1 MNEELGFL
9 RSTLQR
15 CCSIAEM
22 TKHDSSTCISN
33 FSQFL
38 ASQAISPSTAAYGP
52 YGQAAAATSCHVPPH
67 VLRESLHQNES
78 FKIVVHCWILKLMD
92 VQPCFGCMLNA
103 CWMMLNACCMHF
115 ACMLHVACMLQ
126 ALKSVLNA
134 FHILWCMLGAC
145 LRISN
150 CEFFIVFV
158 SASARHSLILPHSS
172 SAATTA
178 LDPKTWHAHHG
189 GTSLTLL
196 NHT

>member
-92 VQPCFGCMLNA
+92 VQPCFGCMLNDVE
-103 CWMMLNACCMHF
+103 CMLHACCMHVTC
-115 ACMLHVACMLQ
+115 CMHVAGFKIRVECLSYPLMH
-126 ALKSVLNA
+126 A
-134 FHILWCMLGAC
+134 WCMFANFKL
-145 LRISN
+145 
-150 CEFFIVFV
+150 
-158 SASARHSLILPHSS
+158 
-172 SAATTA
+172 
-178 LDPKTWHAHHG
+178 
-189 GTSLTLL
+189 
-196 NHT
+196 